1 MANERPCNFG
11 DTTVDAPLED
21 LSTLPMGGRR
31 SAGEIIAALLAASLL
46 TGSALALGSVVRI
59 TWPGAFLA
67 VAVVCFGSLLLI
79 RLDRR
84 RTRADQADQA
94 DLVDQLGARVV
105 AAEAAHERQEEIL
118 HELKATVGG
127 VAMASRLLSERR
139 AEMGQD
145 TVTRLE
151 DMRQAEL
158 GRLERLLGHRSETPS
173 GPVDLHTTIS
183 PLVVSL
189 ASRGHAV
196 EWHGTALRALGT
208 QDDVAEVV
216 HILLE
221 NAARHAPGSDISVRV
236 EDRHEHVAV
245 VVSDTGDGVPFE
257 ARGRIFDRGHRSELS
272 PGLGIGLHAGRR
284 IAHELGGDLRLETSR
299 ERRGASFALTLPAER
314 MDALCHAHSA

>member
-11 DTTVDAPLED
+11 DTTVDAPPED

-31 SAGEIIAALLAASLL
+31 SDGEIIAVLLAASLL
-46 TGSALALGSVVRI
+46 TGAALALGSVVRI

-84 RTRADQADQA
+84 RTRAAQA

-158 GRLERLLGHRSETPS
+158 GRLERLLGHETGTPS

-257 ARGRIFDRGHRSELS
+257 ARGSIFDRGHRSEQS

-284 IAHELGGDLRLETSR
+284 IALELGGDLRLETSR
-299 ERRGASFALTLPAER
+299 EHRGASFALTLPAER

>member
-1 MANERPCNFG
+1 
-11 DTTVDAPLED
+11 
-21 LSTLPMGGRR
+21 MGGRR
-31 SAGEIIAALLAASLL
+31 SDRQIVAALIAASLL
-46 TGSALALGSVVRI
+46 TATALVLGSVVRI

-67 VAVVCFGSLLLI
+67 VAMVCFGCLLVI

-84 RTRADQADQA
+84 RARAAQT
-94 DLVDQLGARVV
+94 DLVDLLGARVI

-139 AEMGQD
+139 GEMGQD

-158 GRLERLLGHRSETPS
+158 GRLQRLLGHPTESPA
-173 GPVDLHTTIS
+173 GPVDLHETIS

-189 ASRGHAV
+189 TSRGHAV
-196 EWHGTALRALGT
+196 EWRGTALRALAL

-216 HILLE
+216 HIMLE
-221 NAARHAPGSDISVRV
+221 NAARHAPGSDIRIRV
-236 EDRHEHVAV
+236 EDRDEQVAV
-245 VVSDTGDGVPFE
+245 VVSDTGDGVPLE
-257 ARGRIFDRGHRSELS
+257 ARGRIFERGYRAEQS
-272 PGLGIGLHAGRR
+272 PGHGIGLHAGRR
-284 IAHELGGDLRLETSR
+284 IALQLGGDLRLETSR

>member
-1 MANERPCNFG
+1 MANERSCNFG
-11 DTTVDAPLED
+11 DTAYFVGHQDGDA
-21 LSTLPMGGRR
+21 LPVVGSR
-31 SAGEIIAALLAASLL
+31 ITWNITAALGAASLL
-46 TGSALALGSVVRI
+46 VTTALVLGSAVDL

-67 VAVVCFGSLLLI
+67 VAALCFGSLVTN
-79 RLDRR
+79 RFDRR
-84 RTRADQADQA
+84 RQRALQEDI
-94 DLVDQLGARVV
+94 VDRLGARIL
-105 AAEAAHERQEEIL
+105 AAEAAHERGEEIL

-139 AEMGQD
+139 NEMGHD

-158 GRLERLLGHRSETPS
+158 GRLERLLSPATDLSPR
-173 GPVDLHTTIS
+173 PVDLHQTIS

-189 ASRGHAV
+189 TSRGHDV
-196 EWHGTALRALGT
+196 EWRGTALRGLGA

-221 NAARHAPGSDISVRV
+221 NAARHAPGSRISVRV
-236 EDRHEHVAV
+236 ENRADQVAV
-245 VVSDTGDGVPFE
+245 VVSDTGAGVPGE
-257 ARGRIFDRGHRSELS
+257 MRHRIFERGQRSAGS
-272 PGLGIGLHAGRR
+272 PGLGIGLHAARR

-299 ERRGASFALTLPAER
+299 EACGASFALTLPAEH